1 MESLKHIVKHS
12 AESKS
17 ISNQERGLWAENTFI
32 RLLESKKVQILQ
44 HRVRMPHG
52 EVDVFACQG
61 SRYFIFEVK
70 YLDNEWRIF
79 ERVKL
84 DQIRRLKLNWLYCQ
98 KKYGEVSAF
107 IVYVDKNGCCRF
119 VNINE

>member
-1 MESLKHIVKHS
+1 MESFKHIVKHS

-32 RLLESKKVQILQ
+32 RLLESKKVQVLQ
-44 HRVRMPHG
+44 QRVRMPHG

-61 SRYFIFEVK
+61 NRYFIFEVK

-84 DQIRRLKLNWLYCQ
+84 DQIHRMKLNWLYCQ